1 MRTARLS
8 ISEGVRISTRRAPAP
23 LREVHAGRQTQRN
36 MDTDVEQL
44 TMMKLVFDVRCHTAH
59 VLPYLQHTATP
70 SGRRCV
76 HGLW

>member
-1 MRTARLS
+1 
-8 ISEGVRISTRRAPAP
+8 
-23 LREVHAGRQTQRN
+23 